1 MSFRF
6 YKILFLLFFIGSF
19 QFSNAQEIWD
29 WRKCIEYAMQN
40 NLQLK
45 QTELNVKLEEVNLQK
60 NKLNFSP
67 NINAS
72 SNYNLR
78 IGNNFNFFSGA
89 YERQL
94 VHYNDYGINLSQPI
108 FDGLFFRKRV
118 DNCRTKDP
126 HAEHARLGMTK
137 M

>member
-60 NKLNFSP
+60 NKLPFTEIFPISREENK
-67 NINAS
+67 
-72 SNYNLR
+72 
-78 IGNNFNFFSGA
+78 FFA
-89 YERQL
+89 KHQRQ
-94 VHYNDYGINLSQPI
+94 
-108 FDGLFFRKRV
+108 
-118 DNCRTKDP
+118 
-126 HAEHARLGMTK
+126 
-137 M
+137 